1 MMQLAGTYVT
11 ILYDRSKKAKHPM
24 IAIPEDGRRSVLF
37 EPVFTCVY
45 NQKTQTLIV
54 DDLIAMNGTVIH
66 QQTPSTGSCGPR
78 YDTQSVSSG
87 YASTASQGGVRKYF
101 AYSQLGECLDLVKML
116 DYPSIGV
123 SIKPSE

>member
-11 ILYDRSKKAKHPM
+11 ILYDRSKKAEHPM
-24 IAIPEDGRRSVLF
+24 IAIPMRKKCTA

-66 QQTPSTGSCGPR
+66 QQTPSDPGGPR

-87 YASTASQGGVRKYF
+87 YASTTSQGGSPEIFRVLAARRVSGS
-101 AYSQLGECLDLVKML
+101 AKML